1 MALEDDMPDPSDPQF
16 IGWLQS
22 QDVGVQQ
29 EVLRAMGMMGA
40 SANAPS
46 TAGAFAPELTGFA
59 YDLPGMLGGIQPS
72 TNSKGVANPYN
83 VESQAKYLNY
93 GQDLIGSSGLGSN
106 MLAWMTG
113 GQGTDPS
120 AWRPTRVGTGS
131 PMQFGGQ
138 AIIDTYANSGGD
150 DWQTYLA
157 TRIANGDTPAMAITK
172 LKRLVQGTEDTGG
185 VSPASPEFL
194 ASLPASADFGD
205 QLPGTDPPDP
215 KTDRGFATLYN
226 VKDLQ
231 SFADDLF
238 KGVAK
243 DRSLQQTAWQDPK
256 TGQWYQGYED
266 KKTEQMEAADKL
278 GLAYPTTKYDD
289 PATLDQYEQA
299 MNGYA
304 PGEGE
309 ARFKDYETRALGLQ
323 KTAFDAQDQAKAA
336 GGNQDALV
344 KAWNENFQ
352 APSQPTVG
360 TPAQM
365 PGMPD
370 WMRAQPAPAAAA
382 ADPTTG
388 LRVVSM
394 DAQGNPIMWADKNGA
409 LINAQ
414 GKGAVQDLETP
425 RGTRVGDVP
434 YAPGAPQAGAAAP
447 PQGVATK
454 TRPMPKVRVN
464 PDGTVVLATNE
475 NIPQTPMHGTID
487 TGGNQLVGSIDFSPK
502 VTTRELTPDDIRTAG
517 TTKQKAASAAQQAYA
532 TYGQSLAGDSSY
544 LDRLKLKVA
553 MRHLSGEGRTPLN
566 DQLAAR
572 SQTLRNLI
580 GY

>member
-1 MALEDDMPDPSDPQF
+1 VALDDMPDPGSPQF
-16 IGWLQS
+16 VGWLQR
-22 QDVGVQQ
+22 QDAGTQQ
-29 EVLRAMGMMGA
+29 QVMRAMGMMDA
-40 SANAPS
+40 SSNMPS
-46 TAGAFAPELTGFA
+46 TQGAFAPEITDFA
-59 YDLPGMLGGIQPS
+59 FDVPGMLGGVPLS
-72 TNSKGVANPYN
+72 TNSKGTPNPYN
-83 VESQAKYLNY
+83 VETQAKRLNY
-93 GQDLIGSSGLGSN
+93 AQDLYGTGGLGNNILS
-106 MLAWMTG
+106 WMAG
-113 GQGTDPS
+113 GQATDPS
-120 AWRPTRVGTGS
+120 AWRPTRVGVGS
-131 PMQFGGQ
+131 PVQFGGQ

-172 LKRLVQGTEDTGG
+172 LKKLVQGTDETGG

-205 QLPGTDPPDP
+205 QVPGTAAPDI

-226 VKDLQ
+226 IKDLQ

-243 DRSLQQTAWQDPK
+243 DRAMQQNAWQDPK

-278 GLAYPTTKYDD
+278 GLAYPTVKYDD

-309 ARFKDYETRALGLQ
+309 ARFKDYEDRALALQ
-323 KTAFDAQDQAKAA
+323 KTAWDAQDKEKQA
-336 GGNQDALV
+336 GRDQEALV
-344 KAWNENFQ
+344 KAWNDTYTP
-352 APSQPTVG
+352 PSKPMVG

-370 WMRAQPAPAAAA
+370 WLRAQPAPATAA

-388 LRVVSM
+388 MRVVSM
-394 DAQGNPIMWADKNGA
+394 DPQGNPIMWADKNGA

-414 GKGAVQDLETP
+414 GKGAAADILTP
-425 RGTRVGDVP
+425 RGTRTGDVP
-434 YAPGAPQAGAAAP
+434 YAPSAPQVSAVAP
-447 PQGVATK
+447 PQGVATTTK
-454 TRPMPKVRVN
+454 PRPKVRVN
-464 PDGTVVLATNE
+464 PDGTIVLATNE
-475 NIPQTPMHGTID
+475 NIPKISAQGTVG
-487 TGGNQLVGSIDFSPK
+487 TRGNQLVGSIDFSPK
-502 VTTRELTPDDIRTAG
+502 VQTRELAPEDIRTAG
-517 TTKQKAASAAQQAYA
+517 STKQKASSAAQQAYA
-532 TYGQSLAGDSSY
+532 TYGQSLANDSSY

-553 MRHLSGEGRTPLN
+553 MRTLSQQGRTPLN

-572 SQTLRNLI
+572 SQTLRNLL
-580 GY
+580 GT